1 METNRKRYT
10 TALVM
15 ILMLFGTFE
24 LINCTEAT
32 PPQSTLFF
40 QKMSEGENYTG
51 NILRLGGYNDK
62 LEKFRITLYD
72 DNLSLI
78 ETGLLSEYS
87 QNTLEGL
94 YLDFRDNNNDGILG
108 AEDTFFVF
116 GKEEVQPT
124 WGVVLTYEP
133 DGHTITSNTL
143 SGERFL
149 LEEEND
155 EDHNPSF
162 ILLFIGLEV
171 CVIIVILGFTYKL
184 GK

>member
-1 METNRKRYT
+1 MLIT
-10 TALVM
+10 
-15 ILMLFGTFE
+15 ILIIFGTFE

-32 PPQSTLFF
+32 SPGPTLSF
-40 QKMSEGENYTG
+40 QKIGEGENYTG
-51 NILRLGGYNDK
+51 TILMLGDHNVK
-62 LEKFRITLYD
+62 LEKIRISLYD
-72 DNLSLI
+72 EHLNLM

-87 QNTLEGL
+87 QNTIEGY
-94 YLDFRDNNNDGILG
+94 YLDFWDLNNNNKLG
-108 AEDTFFVF
+108 GEDTFFVC

-124 WGVVLTYEP
+124 WGVVLTFEP

-143 SGERFL
+143 SGERFS
-149 LEEEND
+149 LEVESD